1 MVGSMVFCICQ
12 HLSSFISQS
21 MKFKEKNSLI
31 QLEYWRLPEWNT
43 TVTNMLCVRENLEA
57 VTS

>member
-1 MVGSMVFCICQ
+1 MVFCISQ
-12 HLSSFISQS
+12 HLYNFISQS

-43 TVTNMLCVRENLEA
+43 TVTDMLCVRENLEA